1 MEKKEPELGKNDG
14 DLSAVIKELL
24 SYSATPH
31 DTKQLS
37 KKFEEALKANDSAK
51 TNEIGVQIWRNFET
65 TKLFAL
71 QESVDEK
78 YRGVVV
84 QMTETI
90 YREMDIKSEMEKSI
104 VEICVG
110 SFVRYLDNSRRLN
123 NNLNSE
129 TITPNKNQYI
139 ANLSKQVDRAHRQYL
154 SSLQTLMQIKQ
165 PRLSLNIKAETAFI
179 ADKQQV
185 NSVKPESHEINESK

>member
-1 MEKKEPELGKNDG
+1 MNEEQNKIDSETSEM
-14 DLSAVIKELL
+14 SAVIKRLL
-24 SYSATPH
+24 TNTGVPY
-31 DTKQLS
+31 DTKNLS
-37 KKFEEALKANDSAK
+37 EKFEKALKENNSKDVNSLASD
-51 TNEIGVQIWRNFET
+51 IWRNFET
-65 TKLFAL
+65 TKLVGL
-71 QESVDEK
+71 QESVDER
-78 YRGVVV
+78 YRGLTIE
-84 QMTETI
+84 MTQTI
-90 YREMDIKSEMEKSI
+90 YKEMDIKSEMEKSI